1 MAKEFEKQFTCSG
14 ENTEKYISL
23 QFQQKKEIIRI
34 DRNGEEITK
43 NISYILQFI
52 NNARFMAWSLS
63 DLFNNS
69 SEGIHEI
76 KCNYGHDDKKNVKLA
91 EPNITI
97 ETVFLNI

>member
-1 MAKEFEKQFTCSG
+1 MAEEFEKQFTCSG

-76 KCNYGHDDKKNVKLA
+76 KCN
-91 EPNITI
+91 
-97 ETVFLNI
+97 

>member
-1 MAKEFEKQFTCSG
+1 MAEEFEKQLTCSG

-76 KCNYGHDDKKNVKLA
+76 KCNYGHADKKM
-91 EPNITI
+91 
-97 ETVFLNI
+97 